1 MFTVRGECQQLE
13 VGVNSGEVSVNNKM
27 VSVNSE
33 R

>member
-1 MFTVRGECQQLE
+1 VFTVRGECQQLE